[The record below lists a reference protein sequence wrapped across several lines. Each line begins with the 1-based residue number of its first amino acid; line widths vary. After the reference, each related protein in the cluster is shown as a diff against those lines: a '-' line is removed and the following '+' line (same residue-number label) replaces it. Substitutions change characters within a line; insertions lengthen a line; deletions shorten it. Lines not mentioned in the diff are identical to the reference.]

1 LSRGGTI
8 NTDTPLLVPH
18 HTSPD
23 KYTLL
28 DANHCPGA
36 VMFLF
41 EVGRRH
47 TLYVEDFRWNRDRM
61 YAGLKDFITL
71 KIRLDDLFL
80 DTTYCDE
87 KYHLPTQ
94 DEAIA
99 ATVAKAVD
107 DGESCR
113 KAGNRLL
120 MLFGAYTIGIER
132 IFLAVAETLGVKVY
146 VDKTH

>member
-1 LSRGGTI
+1 
-8 NTDTPLLVPH
+8 
-18 HTSPD
+18 
-23 KYTLL
+23 
-28 DANHCPGA
+28 
-36 VMFLF
+36 MFLF
-41 EVGRRH
+41 QVRRRH
-47 TLYVEDFRWNRDRM
+47 ILYVGDFRWNRDRM
-61 YAGLKDFITL
+61 YAGLKDIITL

-80 DTTYCDE
+80 DTTYCDK

-94 DEAIA
+94 DE

-120 MLFGAYTIGIER
+120 MLFGAYTIGKER
-132 IFLAVAETLGVKVY
+132 MYLAVAETLGVKLY